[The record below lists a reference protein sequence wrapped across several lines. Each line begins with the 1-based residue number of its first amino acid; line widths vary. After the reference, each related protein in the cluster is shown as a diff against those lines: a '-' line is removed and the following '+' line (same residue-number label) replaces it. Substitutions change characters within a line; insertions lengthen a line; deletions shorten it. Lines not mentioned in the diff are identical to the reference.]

1 MKRANGCSQ
10 RRCCH
15 YSIHPSTNLKR
26 KSIPMLSSGPDVGL
40 WIVNGG
46 RAPPLTD
53 KTFLGG
59 SVVISTEAI
68 LGLPGY
74 QITGIEEKGGE
85 VRISAR
91 YTGPISCP
99 HCGGVRLRVKDRR
112 LRSPRHESWGQR
124 PTVLLLETRK
134 WQCRDCGRTFWQRF
148 PGLLPRRRATEP
160 FRRSV
165 FVRHWDG
172 INRRRLGR
180 REGIGSATVERWFQ
194 DFIRREAAERSGAP
208 CPQVLG
214 RSEAALDGY
223 LQRLPGKD
231 GVRVVCMDLASAYRA
246 LVRKHFPNA
255 RIVADRFHVLR
266 LINH

>member
-1 MKRANGCSQ
+1 MRAGASA
-10 RRCCH
+10 
-15 YSIHPSTNLKR
+15 
-26 KSIPMLSSGPDVGL
+26 IPCFCWIRGSG
-40 WIVNGG
+40 N
-46 RAPPLTD
+46 AAT
-53 KTFLGG
+53 
-59 SVVISTEAI
+59 A
-68 LGLPGY
+68 
-74 QITGIEEKGGE
+74 
-85 VRISAR
+85 
-91 YTGPISCP
+91 
-99 HCGGVRLRVKDRR
+99 
-112 LRSPRHESWGQR
+112 
-124 PTVLLLETRK
+124 
-134 WQCRDCGRTFWQRF
+134 GRTFWQRF

-255 RIVADRFHVLR
+255 RIVADRFHV
-266 LINH
+266 